1 MLQLLQN
8 YSIPQILIF
17 IVFLAAAIKG
27 IVTFFEWLQE
37 RIKKSYEKQNKP
49 YKNAIKNKQQDRQLQ
64 QIQEEILNIQKDM
77 KILMQSDKDAIKFA
91 ITKEH
96 HYFCYELGFIDDY
109 SLDCLE
115 RRYAHYKDQ
124 GGNSFIA
131 ELMADLR
138 TLPKRKITSQT
149 IKEKNI

>member
-17 IVFLAAAIKG
+17 IAVLAAAIKG
-27 IVTFFEWLQE
+27 AVSFIEWLQE
-37 RIKKSYEKQNKP
+37 RIKKSYERQNKP
-49 YKNAIKNKQQDRQLQ
+49 NKNAAKNKQQDKQLQ
-64 QIQEEILNIQKDM
+64 KIQEEISNIQRDM

-115 RRYAHYKDQ
+115 RRYSHYKDQ

-131 ELMADLR
+131 ELMSDLR
-138 TLPKRKITSQT
+138 SLPKHKMQK
-149 IKEKNI
+149 KESN